1 MIRLLRILI
10 NNLKPN
16 NHHNLKPNCKNLN
29 QSNPRLLLKKSN
41 KNQMDLRSSKILS
54 RKFNQIQYQK

>member
-10 NNLKPN
+10 NNLKLN

-41 KNQMDLRSSKILS
+41 QNQINFNNKILS
-54 RKFNQIQYQK
+54 IKLSQIKYQK

>member
-10 NNLKPN
+10 NNLKTN

-41 KNQMDLRSSKILS
+41 QNQINFNNKILS
-54 RKFNQIQYQK
+54 IKLSQIKYQK